1 MPIRNDHASLIHIL
15 PEKSQ
20 ETQLYQGLQGPA
32 RSGPWLLPGCVRC
45 VLLSLL
51 HALPTFHLLHYS
63 FCFSDTPGSFL
74 PQGLCI
80 CCTAWLLFP
89 ASSVCLN
96 VTSSKRPSL
105 VTLSRIVVCPSY
117 PGSLS
122 VSPTRMSTPGGLGL
136 WFVYC
141 STPQDLEQRL
151 TYSQSSINIC
161 GRKERGGR
169 EGDMEGERKE
179 GEQSRKTKSVNS
191 GAYGKGAI
199 SQPTQLCFSLNFNSF

>member
-32 RSGPWLLPGCVRC
+32 RSGPWLLPGCV
-45 VLLSLL
+45 LLSLL

-63 FCFSDTPGSFL
+63 FCFPDTPGSFL

>member
-1 MPIRNDHASLIHIL
+1 MPIRNDHTSLIHIL

-32 RSGPWLLPGCVRC
+32 QSGPWLLPGCVRC

>member
-32 RSGPWLLPGCVRC
+32 QSGPWLLPGCVRC

-161 GRKERGGR
+161 GRKEREGEGGRYGGR
-169 EGDMEGERKE
+169 EEGRRTIK
-179 GEQSRKTKSVNS
+179 KNK
-191 GAYGKGAI
+191 I
-199 SQPTQLCFSLNFNSF
+199 SQFRSLR